1 MNPKD
6 GEFLPVSQTLI
17 WINHY
22 SYTHL
27 FILYLCIYTEHRAV
41 ILSAIGPL
49 LPGENVSMFLTHL
62 RDVKDTASAHTGVG
76 SEGFGHESNSTD
88 VVWCCLLT
96 FYRIAVFSFNESEFT
111 DSSNDTFS
119 LERPHKVEEWLESAS
134 VSKHFQYMFISQ
146 KKGTGN
152 THHVLQ
158 MPISSVERIEKISG
172 TVQSSPQ
179 LYSTPIPM
187 IASSGGYSEHMNEFM
202 PGGTVILYS
211 KDNGRFIQFA
221 TDSHADFNKAY
232 NAIHANAFPGRTN
245 LAYLYAFEARRSEVQ
260 SSTKVIDG
268 VKRITSIATPRRY
281 DPLREFK
288 RMIRVDD
295 DTKCPWQPYL
305 NANANY
311 SMCPSYPSITFGP
324 STVDDKT
331 PNGMTLIRQTAAFR
345 SGGRMQTLVWASRFD
360 GASIWRSSQPRVG
373 FQGNRSTA
381 DELFIKNIGECAA
394 FANAQAVMKGRFL
407 ERPNVAFLKM
417 LTGANNE
424 SDLMLETFADR
435 DLATFS
441 DKCIVKIFDLRPK
454 SSAVANRTQG
464 YGYENT
470 SYYRN
475 TTLSFHGIGNIHA
488 VRDAYQKLNAL
499 CNSPTVNDSQWMQ
512 LIEETKWLSSI
523 RSILSASWQAAFHV
537 RYNRLPVLLHC
548 SHGWDRT
555 SQVSAL
561 SQILLDPFYR
571 TRVGFSC
578 LVEKEFLA
586 LGHPFRLRSGHGER
600 RGDKNSSTPG
610 AQLDEGQLSPIFIQF
625 LDCVFQIVNQY
636 PNFFEFN
643 TKYLLVISEHVYSCR
658 FGTFLTDTEKER
670 ELFYSIRQRTH
681 CLWQYLDDKSELIN
695 PDYKGLSLGDQEH
708 EGKGALLMPLS
719 SLLRNVC
726 LWTDRHCM
734 YSAKASSSPFPH
746 GCMTNQGEDAFICDA
761 IQGISTIEHSKQLLE
776 KEVERWKSI
785 AEDKENELLIL
796 RKKLK
801 EKEEEEEITNLSL
814 ENDMRLDGFDDV
826 QDFVN
831 DLDKL

>member
-1 MNPKD
+1 MK
-6 GEFLPVSQTLI
+6 
-17 WINHY
+17 
-22 SYTHL
+22 
-27 FILYLCIYTEHRAV
+27 HRDI
-41 ILSAIGPL
+41 ILSAIGSL

-62 RDVKDTASAHTGVG
+62 RDVKDTASFHTGIG
-76 SEGFGHESNSTD
+76 TEGFGYDSSSND

-96 FYRIAVFSFNESEFT
+96 FYRIAIFSFKESEFSTSSIATPCLEPT
-111 DSSNDTFS
+111 D
-119 LERPHKVEEWLESAS
+119 KVKDWLESAS
-134 VSKHFQYMFISQ
+134 VSRHFQYMYISQ
-146 KKGTGN
+146 KKGNGK

-158 MPISSVERIEKISG
+158 MPISSVERIEKFSG
-172 TVQSSPQ
+172 TVQINSQ
-179 LYSTPIPM
+179 LYSSPIPM
-187 IASSGGYSEHMNEFM
+187 MNSSNSGYTENTNELMSGG
-202 PGGTVILYS
+202 TIILYS
-211 KDNGRFIQFA
+211 KDNGRFIQFS
-221 TDSHADFNKAY
+221 TDSYADFNKAY
-232 NAIHANAFPGRTN
+232 SAIHANAFPGRTN

-268 VKRITSIATPRRY
+268 IKRITSIATPRRY
-281 DPLREFK
+281 DPVREFN
-288 RMIRVDD
+288 RMIRIDD
-295 DTKCPWQPYL
+295 HTKCPWQPYL

-345 SGGRMQTLVWASRFD
+345 SGGRMPTLVWASRFD

-373 FQGNRSTA
+373 FQGNRSAA
-381 DELFIKNIGECAA
+381 DELFIKHIGECAA
-394 FANAQAVMKGRFL
+394 LANAQAATKGNVL
-407 ERPNVAFLKM
+407 EQPNIAFLKM
-417 LTGANNE
+417 ITGGNNE
-424 SDLMLETFADR
+424 SDLMLEKFVES
-435 DLATFS
+435 DLVGFS
-441 DKCIVKIFDLRPK
+441 EKCLVKILDLRPK

-470 SYYRN
+470 SYYKN

-488 VRDAYQKLNAL
+488 VRDSYQKLNAL
-499 CNSPTVNDSQWMQ
+499 CNSSTVHDAQWMQ
-512 LIEETKWLSSI
+512 LVEETKWLSSI
-523 RSILSASWQAAFHV
+523 RAILSASWQTAFHV

-561 SQILLDPFYR
+561 SQLLLDPFYR

-578 LVEKEFLA
+578 LVEKEFVA

-600 RGDKNSSTPG
+600 RGDKNSNTNG

-643 TKYLLVISEHVYSCR
+643 TKYLLVISDHVYSCR

-670 ELFYSIRQRTH
+670 ELFYSIRQRTN
-681 CLWQYLDDKSELIN
+681 CLWEYLDDKSELIN
-695 PDYKGLSLGDQEH
+695 LDYKGPLLGDQEH

-719 SLLRNVC
+719 SLLRNVS
-726 LWTDRHCM
+726 LWTERHCM
-734 YSAKASSSPFPH
+734 YSAKATLSPFPY
-746 GCMTNQGEDAFICDA
+746 GCMTNESGDNFIRDT
-761 IQGISTIEHSKQLLE
+761 IQGQNTVEISKKSLE
-776 KEVERWKSI
+776 KEIERWKMI
-785 AEDKENELLIL
+785 AEDKDNELLVL

-801 EKEEEEEITNLSL
+801 EREEEDQITKLSI
-814 ENDMRLDGFDDV
+814 ENEVRLDGFSDV

>member
-1 MNPKD
+1 MEN
-6 GEFLPVSQTLI
+6 
-17 WINHY
+17 
-22 SYTHL
+22 
-27 FILYLCIYTEHRAV
+27 RAV

-62 RDVKDTASAHTGVG
+62 HDVKDTASSHTGIG
-76 SEGFGHESNSTD
+76 TDGFGHDSNPED
-88 VVWCCLLT
+88 LVWCCLLT
-96 FYRIAVFSFNESEFT
+96 FYRIAVFSFKESEFLP
-111 DSSNDTFS
+111 SSITTPSMKSAD
-119 LERPHKVEEWLESAS
+119 RVKEWLEAAS

-146 KKGTGN
+146 KKEDGK

-158 MPISSVERIEKISG
+158 MPVSSVERIEKFSG
-172 TVQSSPQ
+172 TIQTSSQ
-179 LYSTPIPM
+179 LYASPIPM
-187 IASSGGYSEHMNEFM
+187 ITSNSSYSESANELM
-202 PGGTVILYS
+202 PGGTIILYS

-221 TDSHADFNKAY
+221 TDSYADFNKAY

-281 DPLREFK
+281 DPLKEFN
-288 RMIRVDD
+288 RMIRIDD

-311 SMCPSYPSITFGP
+311 SMCSSYPSITFGP

-360 GASIWRSSQPRVG
+360 GASIWRCSQPRVG

-381 DELFIKNIGECAA
+381 DELFIKHIGECAA
-394 FANAQAVMKGRFL
+394 LANAQAASKGQIL

-417 LTGANNE
+417 LTGGNNE
-424 SDLMLETFADR
+424 SDLMLETFVEK
-435 DLATFS
+435 DLVAFS
-441 DKCIVKIFDLRPK
+441 ERCLVKIFDLRPK

-488 VRDAYQKLNAL
+488 VRDSYQKLNAL
-499 CNSPTVNDSQWMQ
+499 CNSSTVHDAQWMQ
-512 LIEETKWLSSI
+512 LVEETKWLSSI
-523 RSILSASWQAAFHV
+523 RAILSASWQAAFHV

-561 SQILLDPFYR
+561 SQLLLDPFYR

-600 RGDKNSSTPG
+600 RGDKNSNTLG
-610 AQLDEGQLSPIFIQF
+610 TQLDEGQLSPIFIQF

-643 TKYLLVISEHVYSCR
+643 TKYLLVISDHVYSCR

-695 PDYKGLSLGDQEH
+695 ADYNGSSLGDQEH

-719 SLLRNVC
+719 SLLRNVS
-726 LWTDRHCM
+726 LWTERHCM
-734 YSAKASSSPFPH
+734 YSAKASLSPFPY
-746 GCMTNQGEDAFICDA
+746 GCMTNKSDDIFICDA
-761 IQGISTIEHSKQLLE
+761 IQGENSLQTSKQSLE

-785 AEDKENELLIL
+785 AEDKENELLML

-801 EKEEEEEITNLSL
+801 EREEEDQITKLSL
-814 ENDMRLDGFDDV
+814 ENEICHNGFDDV